1 MNHRLVVEP
10 THLKNML
17 VKNGFIFPNFWGEKK
32 IYNYHPVI
40 SWGDT
45 LKNIQLQNM
54 TRLGAKF
61 PCKKT
66 PHHESL

>member
-1 MNHRLVVEP
+1 MGSSSP
-10 THLKNML
+10 IFG
-17 VKNGFIFPNFWGEKK
+17 VKKK
-32 IYNYHPVI
+32 IRNYHPVI

-66 PHHESL
+66 PHHESLWTHSHGLVDHIL